1 MPQASSSQAIHLCES
16 LDSVCRVRTSTTRI
30 GCSEKDLGYW
40 NWNVT
45 EGEGKLLFAHPAIPC
60 ICILISLASTVVQGV
75 HRCRTQTSRIRSV
88 SNALPKMDRGEFA
101 SFALI
106 LVPELTSSLCAST
119 MLRMPPLGSNS
130 PNSKR
135 FFKITIECEQSTKW
149 QLISHRWTCLS

>member
-1 MPQASSSQAIHLCES
+1 MPQASPSQAIHLCES

-30 GCSEKDLGYW
+30 GCSEKDLGHW

-45 EGEGKLLFAHPAIPC
+45 EGEGKLLFSHPSTPC
-60 ICILISLASTVVQGV
+60 MYLLTSLASTVVQGV
-75 HRCRTQTSRIRSV
+75 HRYRTQTPRIRSL

-101 SFALI
+101 SFAQI
-106 LVPELTSSLCAST
+106 LVLELTSSLCAST

-149 QLISHRWTCLS
+149 QLTNHRWICLS